1 MHLTLKQLRIFEAVA
16 EHRNYT
22 QAAKSL
28 FLTQPAVSMQIR
40 QLEEEAGM
48 ALFERSGKEMRLTE
62 AGRELLHHARLVRQQ
77 LDEARQAME
86 ELRGLKRG
94 RLRLTMASTANY
106 FAPRLLAGFCR
117 AFPGVRISL
126 DVANRDGLIQALEN
140 NTADIVI
147 MGKPP
152 AHLPVEAE
160 IFLDNPLVVI
170 APPDHPLAGRKRI
183 PLSELARHT
192 FIVRERGSGTRAAV
206 ERFLAR
212 HDVERPTGMEMN
224 SSEAIKQAVQ
234 AGLGLGV
241 VSLHTLE
248 MELAMGRLTVLNVE
262 DFPIMRHWR
271 MVYRRDKR
279 FSAVAQA
286 FHDFVRD
293 EAGRILTPALNP
305 TMASTIT
312 PAAAG
317 EPAPPSQPAR
327 PAD

>member
-48 ALFERSGKEMRLTE
+48 ALFERSGKEVRLTD
-62 AGRELLHHARLVRQQ
+62 AGLELLHHARLIHQQ
-77 LDEARQAME
+77 LEEAQQAMAE
-86 ELRGLKRG
+86 MRGLKRG

-117 AFPGVRISL
+117 RHPGVRISL

-140 NTADIVI
+140 NTSDIVI

-152 AHLPVEAE
+152 ERLPVRAE

-170 APPDHPLAGRKRI
+170 APQGHPLAGRRRI
-183 PLSELARHT
+183 PLSELARHP

-248 MELAMGRLTVLNVE
+248 MELALQRLVVLDVE

-293 EAGRILTPALNP
+293 EAGALL
-305 TMASTIT
+305 SR
-312 PAAAG
+312 AADDA
-317 EPAPPSQPAR
+317 PAPPSPPAA
-327 PAD
+327 PAG

>member
-48 ALFERSGKEMRLTE
+48 ALFERSGKEVRLTD
-62 AGRELLHHARLVRQQ
+62 AGLELLHHARLIHQQ
-77 LDEARQAME
+77 LEEAQQAMAE
-86 ELRGLKRG
+86 MRGLKRG

-117 AFPGVRISL
+117 RHPGVRISL

-140 NTADIVI
+140 NTSDIVI

-152 AHLPVEAE
+152 ERLPVRAE

-170 APPDHPLAGRKRI
+170 APPGHPLAGRRRI
-183 PLSELARHT
+183 PLSELARHP

-248 MELAMGRLTVLNVE
+248 MELALQRLVVLDVE

-293 EAGRILTPALNP
+293 EAGALL
-305 TMASTIT
+305 SR
-312 PAAAG
+312 AADDA
-317 EPAPPSQPAR
+317 PAPPSPPAA
-327 PAD
+327 PAG